1 MNKQDITILGISPG
15 TQYYGIAILRNGRLK
30 DRRVK
35 NFMEGWSQH
44 KLNAIE
50 NAITDLI
57 IKYDVTAIALK
68 SIPASKNTEGNTRVI
83 HAIKEL
89 ADQHTIKLY
98 FYALEELQRY
108 YSMEKK
114 VTKEILKSG
123 VLEDYPEMIFEHT
136 RELQRGNPYYI
147 KVFEAIAAATLCSH
161 EMK

>member
-123 VLEDYPEMIFEHT
+123 VLEDY
-136 RELQRGNPYYI
+136 
-147 KVFEAIAAATLCSH
+147 
-161 EMK
+161 

>member
-15 TQYYGIAILRNGRLK
+15 TQYYGIAVLRNGRLN

-50 NAITDLI
+50 RVMEILI
-57 IKYDVTAIALK
+57 LKYDVTAIALK
-68 SIPASKNTEGNTRVI
+68 SIPVSKNTEGNTRVI
-83 HAIKEL
+83 HAIKKL
-89 ADQHTIKLY
+89 ADQHTFKMY
-98 FYALEELQRY
+98 FYTLEELQRY
-108 YSMEKK
+108 YSREKK
-114 VTKEILKSG
+114 VTKEMLMDG
-123 VLEDYPEMIFEHT
+123 VLDQFPEMIFEHT